1 MENRALRL
9 PRAEPLLHVPVSAI
23 VEFVSNRSEAEV
35 LLRIGDLGHEF
46 DHLTRT
52 LVQWLEHEQH
62 LTADSCVQEEQQP
75 VEDIDSLVFSLVPLA
90 RACGQQ
96 ARSQGAAAEDNR
108 VPAAAAEIH
117 GRRPSVRQPK
127 CLFLARAAP
136 LWSGGSRRAA
146 SPIGGDRVSTGTSAC
161 KVPRWLRQLLR
172 RRAAVL
178 GEAVRRRRRRRRRS
192 GHGDSSRA
200 GGGGGGGREIQA
212 SGAGSSPPRRD
223 SGILSSIS
231 TT

>member
-62 LTADSCVQEEQQP
+62 LTADGCLQQEQQP
-75 VEDIDSLVFSLVPLA
+75 VEDSGESLVLSLVPLA
-90 RACGQQ
+90 RAGGQQ
-96 ARSQGAAAEDNR
+96 ARSQGAAGEDNR

-117 GRRPSVRQPK
+117 GRRPSFRQPE
-127 CLFLARAAP
+127 CFLLARAAP
-136 LWSGGSRRAA
+136 LWSGESRRAA
-146 SPIGGDRVSTGTSAC
+146 SPISGDRVGPGTSAC
-161 KVPRWLRQLLR
+161 
-172 RRAAVL
+172 
-178 GEAVRRRRRRRRRS
+178 
-192 GHGDSSRA
+192 
-200 GGGGGGGREIQA
+200 
-212 SGAGSSPPRRD
+212 
-223 SGILSSIS
+223 
-231 TT
+231 